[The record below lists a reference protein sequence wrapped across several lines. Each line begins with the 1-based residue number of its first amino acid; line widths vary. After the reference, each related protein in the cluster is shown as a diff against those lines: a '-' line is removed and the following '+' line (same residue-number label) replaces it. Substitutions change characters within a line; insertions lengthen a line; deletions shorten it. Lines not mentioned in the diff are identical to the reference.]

1 MCVFQ
6 MTGRVDSGNATAI
19 EEELQAFTAKYKA
32 ESLVLDA
39 EKLDYISSAGLRA
52 LLRVRK
58 RLQSLRLVNVQPQVY
73 EILKVTGFTE
83 LLETERALRQLSV
96 DGCTVIG
103 QGAHGT
109 VYRISPD
116 TVVKVYDS
124 SVALEAIRRERELS
138 RWAFVKGIP
147 TAIPHDVVRVGDRY
161 GMQFELLDAVN
172 APDYVRASPEHLD
185 TYIRQS
191 VSLMKQIHAVEVKP
205 GELPDMKRQ
214 MIGWTEK
221 LREKL
226 TDGQWG
232 RLRSI
237 LDAVPDS
244 HTLLHADF
252 HLKNLMVC
260 DGELMLIDM
269 DTLCAGDPIFELAS
283 IYNSYR
289 EFPSIDPAAAAFLGI
304 SVKTA
309 GKIWDETL
317 AQYLNGADNQSR
329 FDTEEKAQLFGCVR
343 IIAYMEHGGQPE
355 VREAVIRRCLEDL
368 GKLLY

>member
-1 MCVFQ
+1 MCIFQ
-6 MTGRVDSGNATAI
+6 MTGRVDSGNATAL

-32 ESLVLDA
+32 KSLVLDA

-172 APDYVRASPEHLD
+172 APDYVRASPEHVGERD
-185 TYIRQS
+185 P
-191 VSLMKQIHAVEVKP
+191 LM
-205 GELPDMKRQ
+205 R
-214 MIGWTEK
+214 
-221 LREKL
+221 
-226 TDGQWG
+226 
-232 RLRSI
+232 
-237 LDAVPDS
+237 
-244 HTLLHADF
+244 
-252 HLKNLMVC
+252 
-260 DGELMLIDM
+260 
-269 DTLCAGDPIFELAS
+269 
-283 IYNSYR
+283 
-289 EFPSIDPAAAAFLGI
+289 
-304 SVKTA
+304 
-309 GKIWDETL
+309 
-317 AQYLNGADNQSR
+317 
-329 FDTEEKAQLFGCVR
+329 
-343 IIAYMEHGGQPE
+343 
-355 VREAVIRRCLEDL
+355 
-368 GKLLY
+368 